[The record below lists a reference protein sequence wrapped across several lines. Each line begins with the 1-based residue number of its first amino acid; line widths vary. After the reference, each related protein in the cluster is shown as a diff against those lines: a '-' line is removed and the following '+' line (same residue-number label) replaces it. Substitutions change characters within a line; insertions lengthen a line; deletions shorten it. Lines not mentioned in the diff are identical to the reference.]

1 MKKMLFGLL
10 IVLLAFPLMANGQ
23 NDGTGNKK
31 AALNMMYWDNVQKPV
46 IDEALAGFQAENPG
60 ITVNT
65 TVVPWGQYW
74 EKLQTTAVAGTAPDV
89 FWMNVPNFPKYSSN
103 KLLLNLQ
110 PYLDADG
117 IDTSVYPSAL
127 IEKYSANGDIHVI
140 PEQFDT
146 IALAYNKA
154 MFDEAGL
161 AYPDSSWDW
170 NDLRDA
176 AIALTKDTQDGK
188 QYGFVS
194 THESQNGYYNFMV
207 MNDGDII
214 SKDWKKSGFDKQES
228 IEAIQFLVD
237 MMYKDKC
244 APEGLQIAELNNPA
258 DMFNSGKAAMITIGS
273 WYVPVVYQALGENV
287 DVAPLPKSPRT
298 NERKTII
305 HGLGWAGY
313 SNTKEKDATWAL
325 LKTLTAKEFNISLAS
340 SGITIPSY
348 EGMADDWVQAIP
360 SMNLQI
366 FIDAQAYSHPYP
378 VSHKTSEWMA
388 VEARELKDAWLGY
401 KSPEE
406 AMMTIADEMNK
417 ILASEP

>member
-1 MKKMLFGLL
+1 MKRFCCVLF
-10 IVLLAFPLMANGQ
+10 IVSACFTLAANGQ
-23 NDGTGNKK
+23 GEDGGKDVS
-31 AALNMMYWDNVQKPV
+31 LNMMYWDNVQKPV
-46 IDEALAGFQAENPG
+46 IDKTLEEFEAANPG
-60 ITVNT
+60 VTVNT

-110 PYLDADG
+110 PYLDQDG
-117 IDTSVYPSAL
+117 IDTSVYPQAL
-127 IEKYSANGDIHVI
+127 IEKYSYNGDIQVI

-146 IALAYNKA
+146 IALAFNKA
-154 MFDEAGL
+154 MFDQAGM
-161 AYPDSSWDW
+161 AYPDDSWDW
-170 NDLRDA
+170 EDLRNA
-176 AIALTKDTQDGK
+176 AVQLTKETPDGK
-188 QYGFVS
+188 QFGFVS
-194 THESQNGYYNFMV
+194 THESQSGYYNFMV

-214 SKDWKKSGFDKQES
+214 SADWKKSGFDRKGS

-244 APEGLQIAELNNPA
+244 APEGQQILELNNPA
-258 DMFNSGKAAMITIGS
+258 DMFSSGKAAMITIGS
-273 WYVPVVYQALGENV
+273 WYVPVVYQALGDKV
-287 DVAPLPKSPRT
+287 DVAPLPMSPST
-298 NERKTII
+298 GERKTII

-313 SNTKEKDATWAL
+313 SNSKAKDTTWKL
-325 LKTLTAKEFNISLAS
+325 LKAMTSREFSADLAE

-348 EGMADDWVQAIP
+348 EGMAEDWVQAIP

-366 FIDAQAYSHPYP
+366 FVDAQSYSHPYP

-388 VEARELKDAWLGY
+388 VETRELKDVWLGY

-406 AMMTIADEMNK
+406 AMMTIAREMNK
-417 ILASEP
+417 ILETEK